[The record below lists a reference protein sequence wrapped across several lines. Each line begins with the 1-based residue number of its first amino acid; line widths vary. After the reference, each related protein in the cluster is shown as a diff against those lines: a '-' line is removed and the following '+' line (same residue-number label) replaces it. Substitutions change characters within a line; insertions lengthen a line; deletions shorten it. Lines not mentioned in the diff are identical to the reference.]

1 MVKKCHPQFIYF
13 AFHALLFLG
22 MGVHVVGELAGKI
35 NGLAI
40 EDVRFSVYSDIQS
53 RTTFVSLDSVPASVG
68 WLLRAVMPIATTP
81 GFLFA
86 FSGASVDNGFGL
98 MGSNFLHRTH
108 VTFNTGNKTARFQRL
123 VFCKLMIWV

>member
-1 MVKKCHPQFIYF
+1 
-13 AFHALLFLG
+13 

-35 NGLAI
+35 NGFAI
-40 EDVRFSVYSDIQS
+40 EDARFSVYSDIQS

-68 WLLRAVMPIATTP
+68 WLLRVVMPIATTA

-86 FSGASVDNGFGL
+86 FPGSSVDNGL
-98 MGSNFLHRTH
+98 SLRGSNFLHRTH

-123 VFCKLMIWV
+123 VFRKLVIWVKDIGNKK